1 MRSKE
6 AMTRT
11 RLSVST
17 WSLHRTLGSP
27 AFYGVGQEIPVE
39 SHNRGAMTLLELP
52 QRLAAFGIHTLEICH
67 FHFPTLDAGYLRE
80 LREALEQADIELFSL
95 LVDDGDITHPEEEER
110 DRTMR
115 WIGQWFDV
123 ASQLG
128 ARCVRAV
135 AGKAAPSS
143 EHLDQS
149 VHALGTLAERAQ
161 TLGLRLM
168 TENWFKLLSTPQAV
182 HAVFER
188 LDGKIGL
195 CFDFGNWHGEEKY
208 ANLEQIAA
216 YAESCHTKAHFNAP
230 FELDRADYE
239 HCLEITQRAHFAG
252 PYTLIYDGPNAD
264 EWAGL
269 SLERAVVQPYLR

>member
-6 AMTRT
+6 AMTGT

-27 AFYGVGQEIPVE
+27 AFYGVGQKIPVG

-67 FHFPTLDAGYLRE
+67 FHLPTLDAGYLRE
-80 LREALEQADIELFSL
+80 LRKALEQADIELFSL

-110 DRTMR
+110 DRNIR

-123 ASQLG
+123 ANQLG

-135 AGKAAPSS
+135 AGKAAPSP
-143 EHLDQS
+143 ECLDQS

-168 TENWFKLLSTPQAV
+168 TENWFNLLSTPQAV

-195 CFDFGNWHGEEKY
+195 CFDFGNWRGEEKY

-216 YAESCHTKAHFNAP
+216 YAESCHTKARFDAP
-230 FELDRADYE
+230 FDLDRADYE
-239 HCLEITQRAHFAG
+239 HCLEITQRAHFTG